1 MESNFYNSLSL
12 IFVWES
18 VFDLELS
25 AAWKSIRTLRFLH
38 FLFYATVKSNSN
50 PKFSYGL
57 LSKWSHR
64 AWFIVTEMTRPRKIY
79 LSSRNDLYIPLIL
92 VFVFLVSLISPLKGK
107 KLWIVFHLLQL
118 RCIPSP
124 LSSTIPRSTPSISSS
139 HPPLPPSTCRVKN
152 INTGTSCTFP
162 LYIFLPLQ
170 GKEVNCFSFASP
182 PPPPPSPS
190 LSFSLF
196 IFSPFP
202 LLPSQSLPSPL
213 LPSTLGLRL
222 YPSNKSSRPASITLL
237 SEVLYFVSIFLQV
250 THVNVFLFWNIRK
263 SKRTAR
269 KSFFLSAIVSGKK
282 EEGMSSAPN
291 CTFPNCLFLDN

>member
-1 MESNFYNSLSL
+1 MIPLSL
-12 IFVWES
+12 IHCNWNDS
-18 VFDLELS
+18 PS
-25 AAWKSIRTLRFLH
+25 
-38 FLFYATVKSNSN
+38 
-50 PKFSYGL
+50 
-57 LSKWSHR
+57 
-64 AWFIVTEMTRPRKIY
+64 RKIY

-107 KLWIVFHLLQL
+107 ELWIIFHLLQL

-182 PPPPPSPS
+182 PPPLLS

-202 LLPSQSLPSPL
+202 LLPSQSIPSPL
-213 LPSTLGLRL
+213 LPSALGLRL

-269 KSFFLSAIVSGKK
+269 KYFFLSAIVSGKK

-291 CTFPNCLFLDN
+291 CTFPTCVFF